1 MPLAKMKKPSIPQKY
16 LTLAIVLPV
25 LGDFIEDLRDSNIF
39 RQDLKRRANMFLDI
53 IRTADNKFYDR
64 SRFKGLTD
72 EEYQQKIRERGDKQ
86 HEVAMLFRNWVAEN
100 MYDPME
106 K

>member
-1 MPLAKMKKPSIPQKY
+1 MKKPSIPQKY

-64 SRFKGLTD
+64 SKFKDLTD
-72 EEYQQKIRERGDKQ
+72 EQYQQKIREMGDKQ
-86 HEVAMLFRNWVAEN
+86 HEIAMLFRSWVVEN
-100 MYDPME
+100 ISDPME

>member
-1 MPLAKMKKPSIPQKY
+1 MPQAKMKKPSIPQKY

-64 SRFKGLTD
+64 SKFKDLTD
-72 EEYQQKIRERGDKQ
+72 EQYQQKIREMGDKQ
-86 HEVAMLFRNWVAEN
+86 HEIAMLFRSWVVEN
-100 MYDPME
+100 ISDPME

>member
-1 MPLAKMKKPSIPQKY
+1 MKKPSIPQKY

-53 IRTADNKFYDR
+53 LRTADDKFYNK
-64 SRFKGLTD
+64 SRFKELTD
-72 EEYQQKIRERGDKQ
+72 EEYQQKIRDMADKQ
-86 HEVAMLFRNWVAEN
+86 HEVAMLFRNWVAES
-100 MYDPME
+100 MFDPTE

>member
-1 MPLAKMKKPSIPQKY
+1 MKKPSIPQKY

-64 SRFKGLTD
+64 SKFKDITD
-72 EEYQQKIRERGDKQ
+72 EQYQQKIREMGDKQ
-86 HEVAMLFRNWVAEN
+86 HEIAMLFRSWVVEN
-100 MYDPME
+100 ISDPME

>member
-72 EEYQQKIRERGDKQ
+72 EEYQQKIREMGDKQ

>member
-53 IRTADNKFYDR
+53 LRTADDKFYDR
-64 SRFKGLTD
+64 NKFKELTD
-72 EEYQQKIRERGDKQ
+72 EEYKQKIRDMADKQ
-86 HEVAMLFRNWVAEN
+86 HEIAMSFRSWIIEN
-100 MYDPME
+100 INDPTE

>member
-1 MPLAKMKKPSIPQKY
+1 MKKPSIPQKY

-39 RQDLKRRANMFLDI
+39 RQNLKKRANMFLDVL
-53 IRTADNKFYDR
+53 RTADDKFYDR
-64 SRFKGLTD
+64 RRFKDLTD
-72 EEYQQKIRERGDKQ
+72 EEYQQKIREMADKQ
-86 HEVAMLFRNWVAEN
+86 HEFAMLFRTWVAEN
-100 MYDPME
+100 IFDPTE

>member
-1 MPLAKMKKPSIPQKY
+1 MKKPSIPQKY

-39 RQDLKRRANMFLDI
+39 RQNLKMRANMFLDVL
-53 IRTADNKFYDR
+53 RTADDKFYDR
-64 SRFKGLTD
+64 NKFKDLTD
-72 EEYQQKIRERGDKQ
+72 DQYQQKIREMADKQ
-86 HEVAMLFRNWVAEN
+86 HEVAMMFRTWVAEN

>member
-1 MPLAKMKKPSIPQKY
+1 MKKPCIPQKY

-53 IRTADNKFYDR
+53 LRTADDKFYNK
-64 SRFKGLTD
+64 SRFKELTD
-72 EEYQQKIRERGDKQ
+72 EEYQQKIRDMADKQ

-100 MYDPME
+100 MFDPTE